1 MPTGKTIL
9 CACEDVTRS
18 EVQRAFQAGHR
29 DLESVKRYT
38 GFGTGPCQGK
48 SCLAVVAQELVRLG
62 ATPAEVAPFTIR
74 PPSDPVALSE
84 LAALEPSALPLE
96 LEIPERR
103 PTLLPGEG
111 DGAEVGNS
119 LPPPGGEG
127 QARGE
132 LRPSAPLPA
141 RADVVIV
148 GGGIMGL
155 SLAYQLARRGI
166 TDVVVLER
174 GYLNAGASGR
184 NGGGVRTQWTTPTMI
199 RLARRSLTLCRRFAI
214 ELGVNVWMRRGG
226 YLFLAPGPEHV
237 RWLERTIPVHEAN
250 GLRTRLVTRDEACQL
265 VPQLDPGQFLAASWN
280 PDDAVVFPWPFL
292 WGYAARA
299 EALGVRVATFTGVT
313 GFERQGARLTA
324 VVTDRGR
331 IACQT
336 VVNATGAWS
345 KQVAALA
352 GVALPNRPTRHE
364 ILVTE
369 AMKPWLGPL
378 VSVLGNGL
386 YFSQSQRG
394 ELVGGM
400 GDPDEPEGI
409 ELGTSLRFL
418 ARFARAITA
427 CAPATGHL
435 RVVRQWAGCYD
446 VTPDNN
452 PILGA
457 AGFDNFLQMSGFVG
471 HGFMMAPAV
480 GELMADWMAGGPP
493 DEIFTRFTV
502 DRFAG
507 GALPREEFIIG

>member
-1 MPTGKTIL
+1 
-9 CACEDVTRS
+9 
-18 EVQRAFQAGHR
+18 
-29 DLESVKRYT
+29 
-38 GFGTGPCQGK
+38 
-48 SCLAVVAQELVRLG
+48 
-62 ATPAEVAPFTIR
+62 
-74 PPSDPVALSE
+74 
-84 LAALEPSALPLE
+84 
-96 LEIPERR
+96 
-103 PTLLPGEG
+103 
-111 DGAEVGNS
+111 
-119 LPPPGGEG
+119 
-127 QARGE
+127 
-132 LRPSAPLPA
+132 
-141 RADVVIV
+141 
-148 GGGIMGL
+148 
-155 SLAYQLARRGI
+155 
-166 TDVVVLER
+166 
-174 GYLNAGASGR
+174 
-184 NGGGVRTQWTTPTMI
+184 VRTQWTTPTMI
-199 RLARRSLTLCRRFAI
+199 RLARRSIELCRRFAV
-214 ELGVNVWMRRGG
+214 ELGVNVWMRQGG

-237 RWLERTIPVHEAN
+237 RWLERTLPVHEAN
-250 GLRTRLVTRDEACQL
+250 GLTTRLVTPDEACGL
-265 VPQLDPGQFLAASWN
+265 VPQLDRRRFLAASWN

-299 EALGVRVATFTGVT
+299 EALGVRVATFTRVT
-313 GFERQGARLTA
+313 GFERQGARLAA
-324 VVTDRGR
+324 VLTDRGR
-331 IACQT
+331 VACQT
-336 VVNATGAWS
+336 VVNAAGAWS
-345 KQVAALA
+345 KEVAALA

-369 AMKPWLGPL
+369 SMKPWLGPL

-418 ARFARAITA
+418 ARFARAITD

-435 RVVRQWAGCYD
+435 RVVRQWSGCYD

-480 GELMADWMAGGPP
+480 GELMAEWMAGGPP

-507 GALPREEFIIG
+507 GALPKEEFIIG